1 MGDAE
6 NRNPEGGGWGDNESA
21 AAAPAPA
28 SPEVT
33 HTVQSGETLS
43 RIAKE
48 YYGDESQYRR
58 IYDANRDTLDD
69 PDNISA
75 GQKLKIPPAE

>member
-6 NRNPEGGGWGDNESA
+6 NTNPEGGNWGESESA
-21 AAAPAPA
+21 TPAPA

-33 HTVQSGETLS
+33 HTVQAGETLS

-48 YYGDESQYRR
+48 YYGDEGDYRR
-58 IYDANRDTLDD
+58 IYEANRDTLDD
-69 PDNISA
+69 PDNISV